1 MHAKVKA
8 ISPLVAALLL
18 IMVGI
23 AGAVLVYLWLTG
35 FAGKGT
41 TIPST
46 METQLKIEAAKI
58 TNITV
63 KVDNKNVTKN
73 CTIIYVRNT
82 GSITIDCSAYNVTV
96 YIYDSNTGELVAVN
110 GSASFTCGG
119 DKLLEPGELGNVSAI
134 VEGLKKG
141 KYYDVKLV
149 VGGIEYI
156 YPSVR
161 AG

>member
-1 MHAKVKA
+1 MYTKVKA

-23 AGAVLVYLWLTG
+23 AGAILVYLWLTG

-41 TIPST
+41 AIPST
-46 METQLKIEAAKI
+46 METELKIEAVEI
-58 TNITV
+58 DSGNS
-63 KVDNKNVTKN
+63 KVTL
-73 CTIIYVRNT
+73 YVRNV
-82 GSITIDCSAYNVTV
+82 GSITIDCDAVKNVTV
-96 YIYDSNTGELVAVN
+96 YVYDSNTGELVGVN
-110 GSASFTCGG
+110 STAPLSCG
-119 DKLLEPGELGNVSAI
+119 DNLLEPGELGK
-134 VEGLKKG
+134 VEASVRGLKKG

-149 VGGIEYI
+149 VGGIEYV

>member
-18 IMVGI
+18 IMVAI

-41 TIPST
+41 TVPST
-46 METQLKIEAAKI
+46 METQLKIEAVKI
-58 TNITV
+58 TGVN
-63 KVDNKNVTKN
+63 NKN

-82 GSITIDCSAYNVTV
+82 GSITIDCGAHNVTV
-96 YIYDSNTGELVAVN
+96 YIYDSNTGALVAVN
-110 GSASFTCGG
+110 GSASFICGN
-119 DKLLEPGELGNVSAI
+119 DKFLEPGELGNVSAI

-149 VGGIEYI
+149 VAGIEYV

-161 AG
+161 AE